1 MNPNGMAGQG
11 GLTTESYRFDDIVVD
26 ATAHTLSRAGTPQT
40 VEPKAFAVL
49 LMLLRRAG
57 ELVGRDE
64 LLDQVWGHRHVTPGV
79 LTRVIAQLR
88 HALGD
93 DSQRPRFIQTQHALG
108 YRFIGQLRAGPAAEP
123 ESAEPPVRDEPETDP
138 MEGVAAVRQSVPP
151 SLNVAANEAEA
162 PPSPDDGDRRLDEE
176 TVARF
181 DPARLDPA
189 RLDPARLDPARA
201 DAAHA
206 DAAAEPAVAVPMI
219 GPAVTAPTVAP
230 APFRIRRR
238 ALTRRRWWLA
248 AAALLVIAAGGYWF
262 GQRDRAVGPVAEASI
277 AVLPFASLST
287 DSRDSYFAEGLG
299 VEMHDALAGVPGL
312 RVVAAPG
319 RGKQQVDI
327 KALGAQL
334 GVATLLDASVR
345 REGHRVRISAR
356 LSDTRTGFTLWAHSY
371 DRETGDV
378 FALQSDI
385 ADEVVQAL
393 VGVLP
398 GAGLDTARQAL
409 ARRLKP
415 TGNIAAYDA
424 YLKGQQQIRERGGKA
439 NPDSAI
445 TYFRGALAIDPGF
458 ARAQAGICRAEID
471 RFEGVRDSAAFERA
485 QSACKRASDMDPSLR
500 EVSLAMGDLHRARG
514 ESDAAVEQYTHALED
529 PVLRA
534 EAYLGLAGVA
544 SAQGRGDLA
553 ADYYERARK
562 LRPRDPGVFQQ
573 LGYHQYTS
581 GDVPAAIESY
591 RTAVTL
597 QPDDSD
603 LWSSLGGLY
612 QANGNAAQAIA
623 SYERSLEIRPNY
635 AALSNLGSVRYDTG
649 AYEEA
654 AALYRHAAELDGSD
668 FRLWGNL
675 GDALSASAD
684 TAAQARESYLRAAQM
699 AERYLKLKPDD
710 AQGFAQL
717 SWYLANLGEGDKAR
731 SMLARAESIATER
744 GEVAFWGA
752 QTLAVLDDLPAAR
765 KQLDSARREGIPQV
779 RIAATPVLRRVAAKD
794 MTASRAP

>member
-93 DSQRPRFIQTQHALG
+93 DSQRPRYIQTQHALG
-108 YRFIGQLRAGPAAEP
+108 YRFIGQLKVGADAVPGSPEHADRAEP
-123 ESAEPPVRDEPETDP
+123 ASDP
-138 MEGVAAVRQSVPP
+138 LEGVAAVRQSVPA

-162 PPSPDDGDRRLDEE
+162 PAADGVGDAAGYMPASAGTADEAAFAPSPLGDAQ
-176 TVARF
+176 VA
-181 DPARLDPA
+181 
-189 RLDPARLDPARA
+189 
-201 DAAHA
+201 
-206 DAAAEPAVAVPMI
+206 
-219 GPAVTAPTVAP
+219 AP
-230 APFRIRRR
+230 AGALSVPNMFRTRRR
-238 ALTRRRWWLA
+238 ALARRKWWMV

-262 GQRDRAVGPVAEASI
+262 GQRERAAAPVAEASI
-277 AVLPFASLST
+277 AVLPFVSLSA
-287 DSRDSYFAEGLG
+287 DSQDSYFAEGLG

-345 REGHRVRISAR
+345 REGPRVRISAR

-385 ADEVVQAL
+385 ANEVVQAL

-398 GAGLDTARQAL
+398 GSGLDSARQAL
-409 ARRLKP
+409 ARRLTP
-415 TGNIAAYDA
+415 TRNVAAYDA
-424 YLKGQQQIRERGGKA
+424 YLKGQQQIRVRGDKA

-471 RFEGVRDSAAFERA
+471 RFEGARDAAAFERA

-514 ESDAAVEQYTHALED
+514 ESDAAVEQYTHALAD

-534 EAYLGLAGVA
+534 DAYLGMARVA

-553 ADYYERARK
+553 TDYFERARK
-562 LRPRDPGVFQQ
+562 LHPRDPAVFQQ

-597 QPDDSD
+597 QPDDED

-612 QANGNAAQAIA
+612 QANGNVRQAIA

-635 AALSNLGSVRYDTG
+635 GALSNLGSVKYDNG
-649 AYEEA
+649 SFEEA
-654 AALYRHAAELDGSD
+654 AALFRHAAELDGSD

-675 GDALSASAD
+675 GDALSASAT
-684 TAAQARESYLRAAQM
+684 TAAQAREPYQRAAQM
-699 AERYLKLKPDD
+699 ADRYLKLKSDD
-710 AQGFAQL
+710 AQGFAL
-717 SWYLANLGEGDKAR
+717 LAWYLANLGEGDKAR

-744 GEVAFWGA
+744 GEVAFYGA
-752 QTLAVLDDLPAAR
+752 QAMAVLDDLPAAR
-765 KQLDSARREGIPQV
+765 KQLQAARQEGIPEV
-779 RIAATPVLRRVAAKD
+779 RIAATPVLRRLAAQD

>member
-1 MNPNGMAGQG
+1 VA
-11 GLTTESYRFDDIVVD
+11 
-26 ATAHTLSRAGTPQT
+26 
-40 VEPKAFAVL
+40 
-49 LMLLRRAG
+49 
-57 ELVGRDE
+57 
-64 LLDQVWGHRHVTPGV
+64 
-79 LTRVIAQLR
+79 
-88 HALGD
+88 
-93 DSQRPRFIQTQHALG
+93 
-108 YRFIGQLRAGPAAEP
+108 
-123 ESAEPPVRDEPETDP
+123 DP
-138 MEGVAAVRQSVPP
+138 LEGVAAVRQSVPP

-162 PPSPDDGDRRLDEE
+162 PLAADDAPDATYRAAGAGTLADEAGFAQAPGDAGPL
-176 TVARF
+176 
-181 DPARLDPA
+181 
-189 RLDPARLDPARA
+189 
-201 DAAHA
+201 
-206 DAAAEPAVAVPMI
+206 AVP
-219 GPAVTAPTVAP
+219 VTMP
-230 APFRIRRR
+230 APFRTRRR
-238 ALTRRRWWLA
+238 MLARRRWWLA

-262 GQRDRAVGPVAEASI
+262 GQHNRAVAPVSEASI
-277 AVLPFASLST
+277 AVLPFVSLSA
-287 DSRDSYFAEGLG
+287 DSADSYFAEGLG

-327 KALGAQL
+327 KALGSQL

-345 REGHRVRISAR
+345 REGPRVRVSAR

-385 ADEVVQAL
+385 ANEVVQAL

-398 GAGLDTARQAL
+398 GSGMDSARQAL
-409 ARRLKP
+409 ARRLTP
-415 TGNIAAYDA
+415 TRNVAAYDA
-424 YLKGQQQIRERGGKA
+424 YLKGQQKMRVRGNKA

-445 TYFRGALAIDPGF
+445 TYFRGALAIDPAF
-458 ARAQAGICRAEID
+458 ARAQAGICRAEIE
-471 RFEGVRDSAAFERA
+471 RFEGARDSAALERA

-514 ESDAAVEQYTHALED
+514 ESDAAIEQYTHALED
-529 PVLRA
+529 PALRA
-534 EAYLGLAGVA
+534 DAYLGLAGVA

-553 ADYYERARK
+553 VDYFGRARK
-562 LRPRDPGVFQQ
+562 LRPRDAGVFQQ
-573 LGYHQYTS
+573 FGYHQYTS
-581 GDVPAAIESY
+581 GDVPAAIASY

-597 QPDDSD
+597 QPDDD
-603 LWSSLGGLY
+603 NLWSSLGGLY

-623 SYERSLEIRPNY
+623 AYERSLEIRPNY
-635 AALSNLGSVRYDTG
+635 AALSNLGSVKYDSG

-668 FRLWGNL
+668 FRIWGNL

-684 TAAQARESYLRAAQM
+684 TAAQAREPYLRASQM
-699 AERYLKLKPDD
+699 ADRYLKLKSDD

-731 SMLARAESIATER
+731 SMLAKAESIATER

-752 QTLAVLDDLPAAR
+752 QTMAVLDDLPAAR
-765 KQLDSARREGIPQV
+765 RQLDAARKEGIPEV
-779 RIAATPVLRRVAAKD
+779 RIAATPVLRRLAAQD

>member
-49 LMLLRRAG
+49 LLLLRRAG

-108 YRFIGQLRAGPAAEP
+108 YRFIGELKAVADAGSELPEPAARSEP
-123 ESAEPPVRDEPETDP
+123 VVDP
-138 MEGVAAVRQSVPP
+138 LEGVAAVRQSLPP
-151 SLNVAANEAEA
+151 SMNVAANEAEA
-162 PPSPDDGDRRLDEE
+162 PAAVEE
-176 TVARF
+176 
-181 DPARLDPA
+181 
-189 RLDPARLDPARA
+189 A
-201 DAAHA
+201 DAPGYRAASAGTLA
-206 DAAAEPAVAVPMI
+206 DEAGFALAPEDE
-219 GPAVTAPTVAP
+219 GPLVSAPVVMPTA
-230 APFRIRRR
+230 FRTRRR
-238 ALTRRRWWLA
+238 ALARRRWWLA

-262 GQRDRAVGPVAEASI
+262 GQHERTAGPVAEASI
-277 AVLPFASLST
+277 AVLPFVSLST
-287 DSRDSYFAEGLG
+287 DSRDGYFAEGLG

-334 GVATLLDASVR
+334 GVASLLDASVR
-345 REGHRVRISAR
+345 REGPRVRISAR

-385 ADEVVQAL
+385 ANEVVQAL

-398 GAGLDTARQAL
+398 GTGLDSARQAL
-409 ARRLKP
+409 ARRLTP
-415 TGNIAAYDA
+415 TRNVAAYDA
-424 YLKGQQQIRERGGKA
+424 YLKGQQQIRVRGDKA
-439 NPDSAI
+439 NPASAI

-458 ARAQAGICRAEID
+458 ARAQAGICRAEIE
-471 RFEGVRDSAAFERA
+471 RFQAARDTAAFERA

-500 EVSLAMGDLHRARG
+500 EVSLALGDLHRARG
-514 ESDAAVEQYTHALED
+514 ESEAAIEQYTHALVD
-529 PVLRA
+529 PALRA

-553 ADYYERARK
+553 LDYFERARK
-562 LRPRDPGVFQQ
+562 LRPRDAGVYQQ
-573 LGYHQYTS
+573 RGYHQYTS
-581 GDVPAAIESY
+581 GDVPAAIGSY
-591 RTAVTL
+591 RTAVSL
-597 QPDDSD
+597 HPDDAD

-612 QANGNAAQAIA
+612 QASGNAVRAIA
-623 SYERSLEIRPNY
+623 AFERSLEIKPNY
-635 AALSNLGSVRYDTG
+635 GALSNLGSVKYDTG

-675 GDALSASAD
+675 GDALSASAT
-684 TAAQARESYLRAAQM
+684 TAAQAREPYQRAAQM
-699 AERYLKLKPDD
+699 ADRYLKLKSDD
-710 AQGFAQL
+710 ALGFALL
-717 SWYLANLGEGDKAR
+717 SWYLANLGEGDRAR
-731 SMLARAESIATER
+731 SMLAKAESIATER
-744 GEVAFWGA
+744 GEVAFYGA
-752 QTLAVLDDLPAAR
+752 QAMAVLDDVPAAQ
-765 KQLDSARREGIPQV
+765 KQLAAARREGIPEV
-779 RIAATPVLRRVAAKD
+779 RIAATPVLRRLAAQD

>member
-108 YRFIGQLRAGPAAEP
+108 YRFIGQLKVASEPEAPSTTEPVARAEPAA
-123 ESAEPPVRDEPETDP
+123 DP
-138 MEGVAAVRQSVPP
+138 LEGVAAVRQSVPP
-151 SLNVAANEAEA
+151 SMNVAANEA
-162 PPSPDDGDRRLDEE
+162 
-176 TVARF
+176 
-181 DPARLDPA
+181 
-189 RLDPARLDPARA
+189 
-201 DAAHA
+201 
-206 DAAAEPAVAVPMI
+206 
-219 GPAVTAPTVAP
+219 VAP
-230 APFRIRRR
+230 AAFDEDDDHRATRTAAVADEGGSTRAPANEGAPVSPPAVVPAFRTRRR
-238 ALTRRRWWLA
+238 ALVRRRWWLA

-262 GQRDRAVGPVAEASI
+262 GQHERTAAPVAEASI
-277 AVLPFASLST
+277 AVLPFVSLSA
-287 DSRDSYFAEGLG
+287 DSRDGYFAEGLG

-319 RGKQQVDI
+319 RGKEQVDI

-345 REGHRVRISAR
+345 REGPRVRISAR

-385 ADEVVQAL
+385 ANEVVQAL

-398 GAGLDTARQAL
+398 GSGLDSARQAL
-409 ARRLKP
+409 ARRLTP
-415 TGNIAAYDA
+415 TRNVAAYDA
-424 YLKGQQQIRERGGKA
+424 YLKGQQEIRVRGDKA

-445 TYFRGALAIDPGF
+445 NYFRGALAIDPTF
-458 ARAQAGICRAEID
+458 ARAQAGICRAEIE
-471 RFEGVRDSAAFERA
+471 RFEFARDTAAFERA

-514 ESDAAVEQYTHALED
+514 ESEAAIEQYTHALVD
-529 PVLRA
+529 PALRA

-553 ADYYERARK
+553 LDYFERARK
-562 LRPRDPGVFQQ
+562 LRPRDAGVFQER
-573 LGYHQYTS
+573 GYHQYTS

-591 RTAVTL
+591 RTAVSL
-597 QPDDSD
+597 KPDDAD

-612 QANGNAAQAIA
+612 QANGNAKQATA
-623 SYERSLEIRPNY
+623 AYERSLEIKPNY
-635 AALSNLGSVRYDTG
+635 AALSNLGSVKYDSG
-649 AYEEA
+649 AFEEA

-675 GDALSASAD
+675 GDALSASAA
-684 TAAQARESYLRAAQM
+684 TAAQAREPYQRAAQM
-699 AERYLKLKPDD
+699 ADRYLKLKSDD
-710 AQGFAQL
+710 AQGFAQA
-717 SWYLANLGEGDKAR
+717 SWYLANLGEGAKAR
-731 SMLARAESIATER
+731 AMLAKAESIATER

-752 QTLAVLDDLPAAR
+752 QTMAVLDDAAAAQKQLAAAR
-765 KQLDSARREGIPQV
+765 KEGIPEV
-779 RIAATPVLRRVAAKD
+779 RIAATPVLRRLAAQD

>member
-108 YRFIGQLRAGPAAEP
+108 YRFIGELKAVADAGPESPEPPARAEP
-123 ESAEPPVRDEPETDP
+123 AVDP
-138 MEGVAAVRQSVPP
+138 LEGVAAVRQSVPP
-151 SLNVAANEAEA
+151 SMNVAANEAEA
-162 PPSPDDGDRRLDEE
+162 PAVEDAQQAAGYRAASAGTLADEAGFALAPGDEAPLV
-176 TVARF
+176 T
-181 DPARLDPA
+181 P
-189 RLDPARLDPARA
+189 
-201 DAAHA
+201 
-206 DAAAEPAVAVPMI
+206 PAVVP
-219 GPAVTAPTVAP
+219 TA
-230 APFRIRRR
+230 FRTRRR
-238 ALTRRRWWLA
+238 ALARRRWWLA
-248 AAALLVIAAGGYWF
+248 AAALLAIAAGGYWF
-262 GQRDRAVGPVAEASI
+262 GQRERTAAPVAEASI
-277 AVLPFASLST
+277 AVLPFVSLSA
-287 DSRDSYFAEGLG
+287 DSRDGYFAEGLG
-299 VEMHDALAGVPGL
+299 VEMHDALTGVPGL

-345 REGHRVRISAR
+345 REGPRVRISAR

-385 ADEVVQAL
+385 ANEVVQAL

-398 GAGLDTARQAL
+398 GTGLDSARQAL
-409 ARRLKP
+409 ARRLTP
-415 TGNIAAYDA
+415 TRNVAAYDA
-424 YLKGQQQIRERGGKA
+424 YLKGQQEIRVRGDKA
-439 NPDSAI
+439 NPASAI
-445 TYFRGALAIDPGF
+445 NYFRGALAIDPGF
-458 ARAQAGICRAEID
+458 ARAQAGICRAEIE
-471 RFEGVRDSAAFERA
+471 RFEFARDTAAFERA
-485 QSACKRASDMDPSLR
+485 QSACKRASDMDPALR

-514 ESDAAVEQYTHALED
+514 ESEAAIEQYTHALVD

-553 ADYYERARK
+553 LDYFERARK
-562 LRPRDPGVFQQ
+562 LRPRDADVFQA

-591 RTAVTL
+591 RAAVSL
-597 QPDDSD
+597 KPDDEN

-612 QANGNAAQAIA
+612 QANGNAVQATA
-623 SYERSLEIRPNY
+623 AYERSLEIKPNY
-635 AALSNLGSVRYDTG
+635 AALSNLGSVKYDNG

-675 GDALSASAD
+675 GDALSASAS
-684 TAAQARESYLRAAQM
+684 TAAQAREPYLRASQM
-699 AERYLKLKPDD
+699 ADRYLKLKSDD

-717 SWYLANLGEGDKAR
+717 SWILANLGEGAKAR
-731 SMLARAESIATER
+731 AMLAKAESIATER

-752 QTLAVLDDLPAAR
+752 QTMAVLDDVPAAQKQLAAAR
-765 KQLDSARREGIPQV
+765 KEGIPEV
-779 RIAATPVLRRVAAKD
+779 RIAATPVLRRLAAQE

>member
-108 YRFIGQLRAGPAAEP
+108 YRFIGELKAVADAGAGSPEPTARPEPA
-123 ESAEPPVRDEPETDP
+123 SDP
-138 MEGVAAVRQSVPP
+138 LEGVAAVRQSVPA
-151 SLNVAANEAEA
+151 SMNVAANEAEA
-162 PPSPDDGDRRLDEE
+162 PAASEE
-176 TVARF
+176 AGEG
-181 DPARLDPA
+181 ASY
-189 RLDPARLDPARA
+189 RA
-201 DAAHA
+201 DSAGTLA
-206 DAAAEPAVAVPMI
+206 DEAGFALAPEDQGPLVSAPVVMPA
-219 GPAVTAPTVAP
+219 T
-230 APFRIRRR
+230 FRTRRR
-238 ALTRRRWWLA
+238 ALVQRKWWLA

-262 GQRDRAVGPVAEASI
+262 GQRDRTPAPVAEASI
-277 AVLPFASLST
+277 AVLPFVSLSA
-287 DSRDSYFAEGLG
+287 DSRDGYFAEGLG

-319 RGKQQVDI
+319 RGKQEVDI

-345 REGHRVRISAR
+345 REGPRVRISAR

-385 ADEVVQAL
+385 ANEVVQAL

-398 GAGLDTARQAL
+398 GTGLDSARQAL
-409 ARRLKP
+409 ARRLTP
-415 TGNIAAYDA
+415 TRNVAAYDA
-424 YLKGQQQIRERGGKA
+424 YLKGQQEIRVRGDKA
-439 NPDSAI
+439 NPASAI
-445 TYFRGALAIDPGF
+445 NYFRGALAIDPGF
-458 ARAQAGICRAEID
+458 ARAQAGICRAEIE
-471 RFEGVRDSAAFERA
+471 RFEYARDTAAFERA

-514 ESDAAVEQYTHALED
+514 ESEAAVEQYTHALVD
-529 PVLRA
+529 PALRA
-534 EAYLGLAGVA
+534 EAYLGLGGVA

-553 ADYYERARK
+553 LDYFERARK
-562 LRPRDPGVFQQ
+562 LRPRDASVFQQ
-573 LGYHQYTS
+573 RGYHQYTS

-591 RTAVTL
+591 RTAVSLT
-597 QPDDSD
+597 PDDEN

-612 QANGNAAQAIA
+612 QANGNAKQAIA
-623 SYERSLEIRPNY
+623 AYERSLEIKPNY
-635 AALSNLGSVRYDTG
+635 AALSNLGSVKYDSG

-675 GDALSASAD
+675 GDALSASTA
-684 TAAQARESYLRAAQM
+684 TAAQAREPYLRASQM
-699 AERYLKLKPDD
+699 ADRYLKLKSDD
-710 AQGFAQL
+710 AQGFAQA
-717 SWYLANLGEGDKAR
+717 SWYLANLGEDAR
-731 SMLARAESIATER
+731 ARAMLAKAESIATER

-752 QTLAVLDDLPAAR
+752 QTMAVLDDVEAAR
-765 KQLDSARREGIPQV
+765 TQLATARKEGIPEV
-779 RIAATPVLRRVAAKD
+779 RIAATPVLRRLAAQD